1 MGDPGA
7 RGRLVIADKAVERI
21 ASGAAREVPAVHP
34 TGARLGL
41 PPRTSSLP
49 SASAT
54 VAGGRSRVKVEVAIR
69 WPASAATAAAAVRD
83 HVQERVATLTGMTVD
98 GVDVVVADV
107 VHAASETR
115 RVQ

>member
-1 MGDPGA
+1 M
-7 RGRLVIADKAVERI
+7 IADKAVERI
-21 ASGAAREVPAVHP
+21 ASAAAGEVAAVHP
-34 TGARLGL
+34 TGARLGI
-41 PPRTSSLP
+41 PPRTTSLP
-49 SASAT
+49 HATAT

-83 HVQERVATLTGMTVD
+83 QVQDRVATLTGMAVD

-107 VHAASETR
+107 VHAASDVR